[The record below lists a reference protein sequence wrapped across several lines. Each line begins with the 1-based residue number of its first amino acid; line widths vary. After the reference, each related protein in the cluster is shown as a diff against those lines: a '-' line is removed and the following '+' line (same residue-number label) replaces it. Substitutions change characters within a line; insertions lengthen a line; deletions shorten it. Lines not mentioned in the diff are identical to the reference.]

1 MFSLF
6 DLVSSFHQI
15 IAHKDTVPLTALYTP
30 AGLYEWLVKPQ
41 GIGISPGWFVQVIKE
56 VIKGLKQVAAYS
68 AT

>member
-1 MFSLF
+1 M
-6 DLVSSFHQI
+6 
-15 IAHKDTVPLTALYTP
+15 HKDTVPLTAFYTP

-41 GIGISPGWFVQVIKE
+41 GISISPGWFVKVIKE